1 VETIHYLQNLPLY
14 QLFWLIATLVIGVSF
29 SLRNYVL
36 YFISIF
42 HGSYSQNTLGK
53 AVDWV
58 WLTSAITLCIINL

>member
-1 VETIHYLQNLPLY
+1 METIHYLQNLPLY
-14 QLFWLIATLVIGVSF
+14 QLVWLIATLVIGVSF

-42 HGSYSQNTLGK
+42 HGCYSQNTLGK
-53 AVDWV
+53 TVDWL

>member
-1 VETIHYLQNLPLY
+1 MLNLLLRLNKENTVETIHYLQNLPLY

-42 HGSYSQNTLGK
+42 HG
-53 AVDWV
+53 
-58 WLTSAITLCIINL
+58 